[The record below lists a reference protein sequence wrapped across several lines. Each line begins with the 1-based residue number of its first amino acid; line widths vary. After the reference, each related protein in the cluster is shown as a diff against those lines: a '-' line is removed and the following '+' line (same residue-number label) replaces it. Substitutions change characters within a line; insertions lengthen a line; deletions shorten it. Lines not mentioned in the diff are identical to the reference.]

1 MNIEQKMRLVDY
13 CPNINIETML
23 INTGNSK
30 TNESPKF
37 ILYLLQRVN
46 TTSSNKHVALLN
58 LSISYMLKNSK
69 KHQETQNNS
78 SNVK

>member
-1 MNIEQKMRLVDY
+1 MNIEQKTRLVDY

-30 TNESPKF
+30 TNKSLKF
-37 ILYLLQRVN
+37 ILYLLQRVD
-46 TTSSNKHVALLN
+46 TRISNKHVALQN
-58 LSISYMLKNSK
+58 SSICYMLKNSK
-69 KHQETQNNS
+69 KPKETQNNS